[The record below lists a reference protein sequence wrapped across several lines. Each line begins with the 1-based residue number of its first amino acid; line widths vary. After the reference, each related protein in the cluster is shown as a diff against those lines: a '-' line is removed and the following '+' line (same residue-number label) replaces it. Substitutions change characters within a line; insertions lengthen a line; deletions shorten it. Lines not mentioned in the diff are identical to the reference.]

1 MARSRGKSLFV
12 LTTCS
17 LTVILICISLIIS
30 DVPLIFSLAICR
42 NAYSILWPFFN
53 QLVSYRW
60 ILGALVIFCIL
71 ISYWLHDLQIF
82 FPFSKLPFYFAEIV
96 FRYTNFK
103 VSIGFNLSISPTPLF
118 FFLLTMPLVPW
129 CKKALLGRILFF
141 PFSATLCFLVH
152 NESSVNVW
160 WIAKQMQ
167 LPLLITAS
175 PLRFSSG
182 MEKCLQERT

>member
-17 LTVILICISLIIS
+17 LTLILICISLIIS
-30 DVPLIFSLAICR
+30 DVPLIFSSAICR

-103 VSIGFNLSISPTPLF
+103 VSIGFNLSISPHLLF
-118 FFLLTMPLVPW
+118 FFCWLCHW
-129 CKKALLGRILFF
+129 CHDARKHWW
-141 PFSATLCFLVH
+141 V
-152 NESSVNVW
+152 ES
-160 WIAKQMQ
+160 
-167 LPLLITAS
+167 
-175 PLRFSSG
+175 FSSPSVLHFVSWSIMNPQWMFG
-182 MEKCLQERT
+182 E